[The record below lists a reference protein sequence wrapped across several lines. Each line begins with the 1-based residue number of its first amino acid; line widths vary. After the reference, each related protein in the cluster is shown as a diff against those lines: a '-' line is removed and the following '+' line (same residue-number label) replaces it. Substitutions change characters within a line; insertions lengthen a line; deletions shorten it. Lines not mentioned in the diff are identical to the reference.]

1 MSAKAGIG
9 DEYLKD
15 EIHKIN
21 ELESGSM
28 ATLGE

>member
-1 MSAKAGIG
+1 MSAKAGFG

-15 EIHKIN
+15 EIHQVN
-21 ELESGSM
+21 ELKAESM